1 MRIMENNDYR
11 NITLSTKVCARQ
23 KAEYVKIAA
32 QNGISVSEWVAC
44 TIESNKNKYGKE
56 GDPTKRELALEKE
69 IDTVKKQNVRLAKDR
84 ESADYRVSL
93 DMKRADKA
101 IEERDEIRYQL
112 KEKIV
117 KSADLEEQL
126 KKYNAS
132 NQQYNKET
140 NSVAPL
146 FSFIGIIASI
156 FFLIRK

>member
-1 MRIMENNDYR
+1 M
-11 NITLSTKVCARQ
+11 TLSTKVSARQ
-23 KAEYVKIAA
+23 KSEYVKLAS

-44 TIESNKNKYGKE
+44 IIESNKNKYGTE

-84 ESADYRVSL
+84 ERADYRVSL

-117 KSADLEEQL
+117 ENDMLKNKIEKHKPKFEEINDEKGFL
-126 KKYNAS
+126 G
-132 NQQYNKET
+132 
-140 NSVAPL
+140 
-146 FSFIGIIASI
+146 FSFQ
-156 FFLIRK
+156 F

>member
-1 MRIMENNDYR
+1 MENNDYR

-23 KAEYVKIAA
+23 KAEYVKLAN
-32 QNGISVSEWVAC
+32 QNGVSVSEWVAC

-69 IDTVKKQNVRLAKDR
+69 IDTVKKQNVRLEKDR
-84 ESADYRVSL
+84 ENADYRVSL

-117 KSADLEEQL
+117 ENDKLKINLDKHKPKFEEINDEKSFFGVF
-126 KKYNAS
+126 
-132 NQQYNKET
+132 
-140 NSVAPL
+140 VAIL
-146 FSFIGIIASI
+146 GAIAFGRMI
-156 FFLIRK
+156 MKD